1 MVLLLWRMPF
11 NDEQFRELVV
21 RVGAFYITRN
31 KMRKAQ
37 DNMETVLENGSVPND
52 SQRKAYLQ
60 TVRHYFSEFEREAR
74 SQLKSVDKRL
84 ENVSQVHFNLT
95 AERGVAVRR
104 IEATQDVLTQLTSL
118 DASP

>member
-1 MVLLLWRMPF
+1 MVFFLWRMPY
-11 NDEQFRELVV
+11 NDGEFREFVA
-21 RVGAFYITRN
+21 RVGAFYITRK

-37 DNMETVLENGSVPND
+37 DEIETALKNGSVPND

-60 TVRHYFSEFEREAR
+60 TVQRYFSEFEREAR
-74 SQLKSVDKRL
+74 GQLKSVDKRL

-104 IEATQDVLTQLTSL
+104 IEATQDVLNQLTSL
-118 DASP
+118 DRA